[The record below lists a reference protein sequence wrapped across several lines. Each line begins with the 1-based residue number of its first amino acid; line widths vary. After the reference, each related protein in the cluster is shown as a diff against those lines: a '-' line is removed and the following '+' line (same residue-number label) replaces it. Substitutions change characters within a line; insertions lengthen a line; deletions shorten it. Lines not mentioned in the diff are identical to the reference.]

1 MTATTTNER
10 VERFKAEAAE
20 LNLKAGN
27 PNRES
32 QLQVFGVLLIVAG
45 IAVAWLAYFGSP
57 GLSDQRDVQTK
68 TTLAIAGLTLTVT
81 GGFIFLRY
89 SLGKFFRLWLLRQ
102 MYEGQMHTE
111 LMVDA
116 VKQR

>member
-20 LNLKAGN
+20 LNLKTGN
-27 PNRES
+27 PNREF
-32 QLQVFGVLLIVAG
+32 QLQVLGFLLMVAG
-45 IAVAWLAYFGSP
+45 IAVAFGAYASSG
-57 GLSDQRDVQTK
+57 GLSDQRDVQTA
-68 TTLAIAGLTLTVT
+68 TTLSVAGLTLAVA

-89 SLGKFFRLWLLRQ
+89 SLGKFLRLWLLRQ